1 MAIAG
6 TMSWRLFNS
15 VTRSFIKGSFAA
27 RGAHRCYS
35 SGEQIVKPVRI
46 INQPPGSEMHISERA
61 FKRLSEIYR
70 ESKEVLK
77 IAVESGGC
85 HGFQYNMSLIPDAE
99 AEKRIGELETG
110 APEPPTRLEGDGE
123 KDEFDDDF
131 KDNREV
137 IFVLPEEGGKVLVD
151 ENSLKILNKTTLTY
165 STELIGSTF
174 KITGG
179 NLKSSCGCGSSFD
192 VDTEQ

>member
-1 MAIAG
+1 
-6 TMSWRLFNS
+6 MSWRLLNS
-15 VTRSFIKGSFAA
+15 ASRNFLRGSFAA
-27 RGAHRCYS
+27 IGARRCYS

-46 INQPPGSEMHISERA
+46 INQPAGSEMHISERA

-99 AEKRIGELETG
+99 AEKRIGEVETG
-110 APEPPTRLEGDGE
+110 ATETATRLEEDR
-123 KDEFDDDF
+123 DEFDDDF
-131 KDNREV
+131 KDNKEV
-137 IFVLPEEGGKVLVD
+137 VFVLPEEGGKVLVD

>member
-1 MAIAG
+1 
-6 TMSWRLFNS
+6 MSWRLVGS
-15 VTRSFIKGSFAA
+15 VSRSFLKGSFLGSGG
-27 RGAHRCYS
+27 RRWYS
-35 SGEQIVKPVRI
+35 SGEQIIKPLRV
-46 INQPPGSEMHISERA
+46 INQPAGSDMYISERA

-70 ESKEVLK
+70 TSNEVLK

-85 HGFQYNMSLIPDAE
+85 HGFQYNMSLIPDVE
-99 AEKRIGELETG
+99 VEKRVGEVETG
-110 APEPPTRLEGDGE
+110 AVENEE
-123 KDEFDDDF
+123 DEFDDDF
-131 KDNREV
+131 KDNKDV
-137 IFVLPEEGGKVLVD
+137 IFVLPEKGGKVLVD